1 MQDLCQRAQMP
12 DMLEDYAE
20 SHERFS
26 VSVGKKEENN
36 KLIKLILPPGR
47 PSAEIWY
54 MVCRKAMSLKF
65 NNMYAMHQA

>member
-1 MQDLCQRAQMP
+1 MP

-36 KLIKLILPPGR
+36 KLIKLILPPGM
-47 PSAEIWY
+47 PSAEFGTWY
-54 MVCRKAMSLKF
+54 VEKQCPLNLTICMQCTRHKKNLV
-65 NNMYAMHQA
+65 